1 MSDKDYLIELMEAR
15 IKGLEIEN
23 ALLKNGSNRK
33 AVKNKWGK
41 APCRERHLKLISI
54 NGPPVPTKE

>member
-1 MSDKDYLIELMEAR
+1 MSDKDYLIELMEDR

-33 AVKNKWGK
+33 AVKNKW
-41 APCRERHLKLISI
+41 ERCLIE
-54 NGPPVPTKE
+54 NGT